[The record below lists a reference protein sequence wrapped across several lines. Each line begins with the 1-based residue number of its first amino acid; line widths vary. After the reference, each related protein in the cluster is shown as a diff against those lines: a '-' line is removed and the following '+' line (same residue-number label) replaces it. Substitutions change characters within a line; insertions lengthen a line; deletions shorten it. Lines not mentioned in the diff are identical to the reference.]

1 VSELDFK
8 NMCIKDIL
16 AVVQYERNYHKPF
29 TIEPRNMHFLG
40 IMMKGKSVITLGEK
54 KFLSN
59 VDCVYF
65 FNQKD
70 RYTCDVLEAPSKSFS
85 IHFTTTEPLY
95 AESFVFPVSNS
106 TKIINL
112 LQKAEKAKISNNIL
126 ELYSLTYAICS
137 EIGYLREKQY
147 FPKDKRMTDAKEYID
162 EHFNNQDCLDEVI
175 NRSGVC
181 ARRFCEVFRKVY
193 NITPNKYIIQRK
205 IEYAKSLLSTG
216 GFSVSDVSSICN
228 FSDVYY
234 FSKVFKKHTGI
245 SPSKYKDEKLF

>member
-1 VSELDFK
+1 
-8 NMCIKDIL
+8 MCIKDIL
-16 AVVQYERNYHKPF
+16 AVVQYERPTKKQVN
-29 TIEPRNMHFLG
+29 IEARTMHFLG
-40 IMMKGKSVITLGEK
+40 IGMKGKSITTVGDK
-54 KFLSN
+54 KFLSGEN
-59 VDCVYF
+59 CVYF

-70 RYTCDVLEAPSKSFS
+70 SYSCEILEAPTMSFS
-85 IHFTTTEPLY
+85 VHFTTTEPLDN
-95 AESFVFPVSNS
+95 ESFVFPITNS

-112 LQKAEKAKISNNIL
+112 FQKAEKAKISNNVL

-216 GFSVSDVSSICN
+216 SFSVSDVSSICN